1 MSTPTTPAPAA
12 DSKATTPAA
21 PAADANAAAPPT
33 PPPGSASEQQK
44 LPPPLVTS
52 EGAPPPAG
60 EKKDAAPPPSENDF
74 TEWPKDFD
82 EGVKGALSDLGKEL
96 ATELKLDGAAK
107 TTAMKALVKRWEA
120 AAAESAKR
128 AEEAF
133 VQQAHAH
140 TKQAAEHPA
149 VKQLGGLDKARTLA
163 STALNKLG
171 SKGLNDV
178 LASTGLAYHPEVL
191 AFFAAVGK
199 SLGED
204 SVAGGASS
212 ARPAPTQ
219 REQLA
224 ATYTHPTSKSMFTE

>member
-1 MSTPTTPAPAA
+1 M
-12 DSKATTPAA
+12 
-21 PAADANAAAPPT
+21 
-33 PPPGSASEQQK
+33 
-44 LPPPLVTS
+44 TS
-52 EGAPPPAG
+52 EGAPPAG
-60 EKKDAAPPPSENDF
+60 EKKDAAPPPSESDF

-82 EGVKGALSDLGKEL
+82 ESVKGALSDLGKEL

-120 AAAESAKR
+120 ASAESAKR
-128 AEEAF
+128 AEAAF
-133 VQQAHAH
+133 IEQAHAY
-140 TKQAAEHPA
+140 TKQAADHPA
-149 VKQLGGLDKARTLA
+149 VKQLGGVDKARTLA

-204 SVAGGASS
+204 SVAGGTSTT
-212 ARPAPTQ
+212 RPALTQ

-224 ATYTHPTSKSMFTE
+224 ATYTHPTSKSMF